1 MIFLSWF
8 GGICWFGFLRL
19 HRVATT
25 KTTDWPSLLL
35 GGISAELPI
44 AASRGGVQGDI
55 RGMLS
60 CIASSSTNMAIEN
73 PPFLIGETHLEGW
86 SIFHCQPC
94 GFLPGGSLKERN
106 QRYPSPPN
114 NHGSGTIKAAFDR

>member
-1 MIFLSWF
+1 MV
-8 GGICWFGFLRL
+8 
-19 HRVATT
+19 RVFTPPPGSNNKNDGLAVIAA
-25 KTTDWPSLLL
+25 

-73 PPFLIGETHLEGW
+73 PPFLIGETHLQGW
-86 SIFHCQPC
+86 SIFQPC
-94 GFLPGGSLKERN
+94 
-106 QRYPSPPN
+106 
-114 NHGSGTIKAAFDR
+114 